1 MDCLVIVLLIVAVVV
16 VAIIL
21 SNKSNIINKSNKL
34 NKLNESIPTTTIPNK
49 YIIKNKESGKKIGY
63 SFLPIDDNNNM
74 YNIKNNNIDLKNMGI
89 NNSNDYKLI
98 TSVFDNKCLYSN
110 KSNKGFSTCGSFDN
124 PQLFIPINNN
134 PDIVQ
139 IQNTEKKCLKQSGTE
154 IIVTECNIND
164 TTQQWIIEQINGKI
178 GWGDG
183 YKNSVARCIKTCDY
197 KNEM

>member
-1 MDCLVIVLLIVAVVV
+1 
-16 VAIIL
+16 
-21 SNKSNIINKSNKL
+21 
-34 NKLNESIPTTTIPNK
+34 
-49 YIIKNKESGKKIGY
+49 
-63 SFLPIDDNNNM
+63 M

-98 TSVFDNKCLYSN
+98 TSVFDDKCLYSN
-110 KSNKGFSTCGSFDN
+110 KSNKGFNTCGSFDN
-124 PQLFIPINNN
+124 PHLLIPVNDNA
-134 PDIVQ
+134 VQ

-154 IIVTECNIND
+154 IIITECNIND
-164 TTQQWIIEQINGKI
+164 TTQQWIVEQKDGKI